1 LSKDI
6 NLSTEKAINVHY
18 DDYLKHSNV
27 LLELYD
33 YININ
38 AVVMNEEDYARL
50 NNVINDVVKKSTY
63 TLGKTRTTMTI
74 ITNQNY
80 VDNLVKIKNNY
91 PIPILIVPVVG
102 DVANIIFEPSMQH
115 LYAQFMR
122 FPDFAGLPHVYYGN
136 FALCKYGNVT
146 FYILPSGIK
155 VCSCKAE
162 CSQSLYDDIER
173 AALKTAIAN
182 WKNEPPCNAC
192 AFRLACCY
200 CRYYIYRYVA
210 ERGGYACL
218 ETCIICI

>member
-80 VDNLVKIKNNY
+80 VDNLVKIK
-91 PIPILIVPVVG
+91 IIILYL
-102 DVANIIFEPSMQH
+102 F
-115 LYAQFMR
+115 
-122 FPDFAGLPHVYYGN
+122 
-136 FALCKYGNVT
+136 
-146 FYILPSGIK
+146 
-155 VCSCKAE
+155 
-162 CSQSLYDDIER
+162 
-173 AALKTAIAN
+173 
-182 WKNEPPCNAC
+182 
-192 AFRLACCY
+192 
-200 CRYYIYRYVA
+200 
-210 ERGGYACL
+210 
-218 ETCIICI
+218 